1 VKHNVRRGPKPRE
14 IADLVRDLMRAR
26 APLSID
32 QAQHRGDEREG
43 GEADEE
49 RRDGRGTAMFLIGAG
64 CSRSAGIPLASDVAR
79 AAVVALERDYRVT
92 DPPRPGLATPSEPAD
107 ALRALVEG
115 GHIPARFMP
124 RGQAHRWGEL
134 YSYVFSEHIKHP
146 NHQRALIASLVDT
159 ETLGLNW
166 SHACLGELVNL
177 RFVHTVLTTNFD
189 QLVVKGI
196 IRTGIIPVVADG
208 LESLIRI
215 SATPR
220 WPQVVHVHGSMH
232 TYELRNSYDALQET
246 KDDAGLQ
253 SLMLSVLKE
262 TTVLVVV
269 GYSGGEEGVMS
280 LLQQAAKSLPR
291 MVVYWV
297 AFESDYANL
306 SERARDLLET
316 GEYKYFVLDQDSDD
330 FFNKLLG
337 ELGVG
342 PPGWVKQ
349 PLAVLERQSRIA
361 PPPNASDDIQSLI
374 DAYAERVRFA
384 VDNGELEDTPEMRAT
399 ELRSAN
405 RFGDAAKTL
414 AADADYRSD
423 ERKLRLHATSL
434 FDRFKEMPEQD
445 SAILKQ
451 AIEEF
456 ELLAARKGPKL
467 AHDIKNLIEA
477 RLELYDRL
485 SDEGDERPLLA
496 ESIAASAAVAQ
507 ERVDVGSRE
516 WALMEH
522 YRAEVTQQKAERLKR
537 DPMADSAEMQKQ
549 RADLLASARD
559 SYEAALPVLS
569 SQDAIKAK
577 ECKEGLAGALTELA
591 ELRPRTAKANLRQ
604 AKALFQEAIEFAR
617 RNTPGKKY
625 AGALENLAEVFEIM
639 ARRHPEDAQTA
650 RDEARALLREAER
663 VYEEADDL
671 DGVRG
676 VQSKL
681 INYEEHNH

>member
-1 VKHNVRRGPKPRE
+1 MRGNSRRGPKPRE
-14 IADLVRDLMRAR
+14 TADLVRDLLRSR
-26 APLSID
+26 APLAVD
-32 QAQHRGDEREG
+32 QTKGTGDEREG
-43 GEADEE
+43 GEAYSQ

-64 CSRSAGIPLASDVAR
+64 CSKSAGIPLASEVAR
-79 AAVVALERDYRVT
+79 AAAIALECDYRAADSTRV
-92 DPPRPGLATPSEPAD
+92 GSSGPANAVE
-107 ALRALVEG
+107 ALQALIDG
-115 GHIPARFMP
+115 GHVPARFMP
-124 RGQAHRWGEL
+124 EHGPPRWADL

-146 NHQRALIASLVDT
+146 NHQRALIAGLVDT
-159 ETLGLNW
+159 ENLGLNW

-189 QLVVKGI
+189 QLVLKGI

-246 KDDAGLQ
+246 EEDAGLQ
-253 SLMLSVLKE
+253 SLMLSVLKD

-297 AFESDYANL
+297 AHESDYANL
-306 SERARDLLET
+306 SKRARDLLET
-316 GEYKYFVLDQDSDD
+316 GEYKYFILDQDSDD

-342 PPGWVKQ
+342 PPDWIKR
-349 PLAVLERQSRIA
+349 PLAVLEQQAKIA
-361 PPPNASDDIQSLI
+361 PPPNASDDVQALI
-374 DAYAERVRFA
+374 DAYAERVRHA
-384 VDNGELEDTPEMRAT
+384 GEHGELRDTPEMQAT

-405 RFGDAAKTL
+405 RFKE
-414 AADADYRSD
+414 AADAIAIDDDYRTN

-434 FDRFKEMPEQD
+434 FDLFKMMPEQD
-445 SAILKQ
+445 QAVLET

-456 ELLAARKGPKL
+456 ELLAGRKGPKL
-467 AHDIKNLIEA
+467 VYDIKNLIEA

-485 SDEGDERPLLA
+485 PDDGDQRPNLA
-496 ESIAASAAVAQ
+496 ESIASSAALAQ
-507 ERVDVGSRE
+507 TRVEDGSRE

-537 DPMADSAEMQKQ
+537 DPKGGTREMRTQ
-549 RADLLASARD
+549 RAELLSEALK

-577 ECKEGLAGALTELA
+577 ECKEALAGALTELA
-591 ELRPRTAKANLRQ
+591 ELRPRSAKANLRQ
-604 AKALFQEAIEFAR
+604 AKALFQEVIEFAR
-617 RNTPGKKY
+617 RNTPGMRY
-625 AGALENLAEVFEIM
+625 AGALENFAEVFAIT
-639 ARRHPEDAQTA
+639 AKRHPEDARAA
-650 RDEARALLREAER
+650 RDEARALLREAESIYIEVDDTER
-663 VYEEADDL
+663 VRA
-671 DGVRG
+671 

-681 INYEEHNH
+681 IGIAD

>member
-1 VKHNVRRGPKPRE
+1 MRENNRRGPKPRE
-14 IADLVRDLMRAR
+14 ISDLVRDLLRAR
-26 APLSID
+26 AHLTID
-32 QAQHRGDEREG
+32 QTQRTGDEREG
-43 GEADEE
+43 GEPEDE
-49 RRDGRGTAMFLIGAG
+49 RRQGRGTAMFLVGAG
-64 CSRSAGIPLASDVAR
+64 CSKSAGIPLASEIAQE
-79 AAVVALERDYRVT
+79 AAVSLERDYRAA
-92 DPPRPGLATPSEPAD
+92 DPVRAGSTAPSNAEE
-107 ALRALVEG
+107 ALKALIEG
-115 GHIPARFMP
+115 SHVPARFMP
-124 RGQAHRWGEL
+124 KDALPRWADL

-159 ETLGLNW
+159 ENLGLNW

-189 QLVVKGI
+189 QLVLKGI

-246 KDDAGLQ
+246 EEDSGLQ

-280 LLQQAAKSLPR
+280 LLQQAATSLPR
-291 MVVYWV
+291 MVVYWI
-297 AFESDYANL
+297 AHESDYANL
-306 SERARDLLET
+306 SKRARNLLET

-342 PPGWVKQ
+342 PPGWIKR
-349 PLAVLERQSRIA
+349 PLAVLEQQARIA
-361 PPPNASDDIQSLI
+361 PPPKASEDVQALI
-374 DAYAERVRFA
+374 DAYAKRVQYA
-384 VDNGELEDTPEMRAT
+384 VDHGQLLDTPEMEAT
-399 ELRSAN
+399 EQRSAN
-405 RFGDAAKTL
+405 RFAEAAETI
-414 AADADYRSD
+414 AADDDYKAD
-423 ERKLRLHATSL
+423 ERKLRLHGTSL
-434 FDRFKEMPEQD
+434 FDLFKAMPDQD
-445 SAILKQ
+445 LTVLVR

-456 ELLAARKGPKL
+456 ELLAAVEGPKL
-467 AHDIKNLIEA
+467 PSDIKNLIEA

-485 SDEGDERPLLA
+485 PDDGDQRPLLA
-496 ESIAASAAVAQ
+496 DSIAASAAVAQ
-507 ERVDVGSRE
+507 GCVEDGSRE

-537 DPMADSAEMQKQ
+537 DPRAGTPDMKKQ
-549 RADLLASARD
+549 RAELLIAAQS

-569 SQDAIKAK
+569 SEDAIKAK
-577 ECKEGLAGALTELA
+577 ECKEALAGALTELA

-604 AKALFQEAIEFAR
+604 AKALFQEVIDFAR
-617 RNTPGKKY
+617 RNTPGMKY
-625 AGALENLAEVFEIM
+625 AGALENFAEVFAIT
-639 ARRHPEDAQTA
+639 AKRHPEDARAA
-650 RDEARALLREAER
+650 RDQAIALLREAESI
-663 VYEEADDL
+663 YGEIDDTE
-671 DGVRG
+671 GVRA

-681 INYEEHNH
+681 AGFQV

>member
-1 VKHNVRRGPKPRE
+1 MRGNVRRGPKPRE

-26 APLSID
+26 APLSVD
-32 QAQHRGDEREG
+32 QAKHQGDEREG
-43 GEADEE
+43 GDAEDE
-49 RRDGRGTAMFLIGAG
+49 RRDGRGTAMFLVGAG
-64 CSRSAGIPLASDVAR
+64 CSRSAGIPLASEVAR
-79 AAVVALERDYRVT
+79 AAVVALERDYRVV
-92 DPPRPGLATPSEPAD
+92 DPENADLAAPSSPAD
-107 ALRALVEG
+107 ALKALIEG

-124 RGQAHRWGEL
+124 KDQAPRWAEL
-134 YSYVFSEHIKHP
+134 YSYIFSEHIKHP

-280 LLQQAAKSLPR
+280 LLQQAAKALPR

-306 SERARDLLET
+306 SDRARDLLET

-342 PPGWVKQ
+342 PPSWIKQ
-349 PLAVLERQSRIA
+349 PLAVLERQARIA

-384 VDNGELEDTPEMRAT
+384 VSNGGLEDTPEMKAT

-405 RFGDAAKTL
+405 RFAEAAKTI
-414 AADADYRSD
+414 AADDEYRSD

-445 SAILKQ
+445 LAILKQ

-456 ELLAARKGPKL
+456 ELLAASNGPKL
-467 AHDIKNLIEA
+467 ASDIKNLIEA

-496 ESIAASAAVAQ
+496 ESIAASAAIAQ
-507 ERVDVGSRE
+507 ERVGAGSRE

-537 DPMADSAEMQKQ
+537 DPNADSTEMQKQ

-639 ARRHPEDAQTA
+639 ARRHPEDAQNA
-650 RDEARALLREAER
+650 RDEARALLREAVS
-663 VYEEADDL
+663 VYEDADDL
-671 DGVRG
+671 DGVRS

-681 INYEEHNH
+681 IRFEE

>member
-1 VKHNVRRGPKPRE
+1 MRVKGNIRRGPKPRE
-14 IADLVRDLMRAR
+14 IADLIRDLMRAR
-26 APLSID
+26 APLSAD
-32 QAQHRGDEREG
+32 QQQRGGDGREG
-43 GEADEE
+43 GEAEDG
-49 RRDGRGTAMFLIGAG
+49 RRDGRGTAMFLVGAG
-64 CSRSAGIPLASDVAR
+64 CSRSAGIPLASEVAR
-79 AAVVALERDYRVT
+79 AAVSALERDYRGA
-92 DPPRPGLATPSEPAD
+92 DPARAGSEAPSQPAD
-107 ALRALVEG
+107 ALKALVEG
-115 GHIPARFMP
+115 GHVPARFMP
-124 RGQAHRWGEL
+124 KDQSPRWADL
-134 YSYVFSEHIKHP
+134 YSYIFSEHIKHP

-159 ETLGLNW
+159 EALGLNW

-316 GEYKYFVLDQDSDD
+316 GEYKYFILDQDSDD

-342 PPGWVKQ
+342 PPGWIKQ
-349 PLAVLERQSRIA
+349 PLAVLERQAKIA
-361 PPPNASDDIQSLI
+361 PPPNAPDDIQSLI

-384 VDNGELEDTPEMRAT
+384 VDHGALEDTPEMEAT

-405 RFGDAAKTL
+405 RFAEAAETI
-414 AADADYRSD
+414 AADAEYRTD

-445 SAILKQ
+445 LDILKQ
-451 AIEEF
+451 AISEF
-456 ELLAARKGPKL
+456 ELLAQRKGPKL
-467 AHDIKNLIEA
+467 PSDIKNLIEA

-485 SDEGDERPLLA
+485 SDEGEERPLLA
-496 ESIAASAAVAQ
+496 ESIAESAALAQ
-507 ERVDVGSRE
+507 ENVDVGSRE

-537 DPMADSAEMQKQ
+537 DPRADSSEMQKQ
-549 RADLLASARD
+549 RADLLMLARD
-559 SYEAALPVLS
+559 SYEAALPILS
-569 SQDAIKAK
+569 FQDAIKAK

-639 ARRHPEDAQTA
+639 AKRHPEDAQTA
-650 RDEARALLREAER
+650 HDEARALLREAER

-671 DGVRG
+671 DGVRA

-681 INYEEHNH
+681 IRFEE